1 MSRKTRLPAR
11 VLEFARERA
20 LLRRGDRV
28 LVAVS
33 GGADSMVLLRCLR
46 EVGRALDLSIAVGHV
61 DHTIRADSAE
71 DAAFVASEAARIG
84 LPCAVRRA
92 DVRGVARARGATL
105 EEAGREIRGTLLL
118 EMARDVGARVVATGH
133 TATDQAET
141 VLMRLLRGTGPAGL
155 AGIVPHRPDG
165 FVRPLLCAT
174 RAEVRAFAEAHGVV
188 FREDPTNRDERHL
201 RNRIRLRV
209 LPVLLECNPRAE
221 HALCALAEDA
231 EAIGARV
238 AGEAAALV
246 EGGEGE
252 ARVGRAAA
260 RGCGQMLLPYV
271 VRAAFERATGAPLG
285 LSRTHIDAVVRLV
298 ASGAGGEVHLPRGV
312 IARSGR
318 VGLVL
323 RRGVVPRRGPA
334 GRRSG

>member
-20 LLRRGDRV
+20 LLGRGDRV
-28 LVAVS
+28 LAAVS
-33 GGADSMVLLRCLR
+33 GGADSMVLLRCLL
-46 EVGRALDLSIAVGHV
+46 EVRGALDLSIAIGHV
-61 DHTIRADSAE
+61 DHSIRADSAE
-71 DAAFVASEAARIG
+71 DAAFVASEAARLG
-84 LPCAVRRA
+84 LPCAVRRT

-105 EEAGREIRGTLLL
+105 EEAGREVRGALLL
-118 EMARDVGARVVATGH
+118 DMARDAGARVVATGH

-141 VLMRLLRGTGPAGL
+141 VLMRILRGTGPAGL
-155 AGIVPHRPDG
+155 AGIAPHRPDG

-174 RAEVRAFAEAHGVV
+174 RAEVRAFAAAHEVA

-201 RNRIRLRV
+201 RNRVRLRV
-209 LPVLLECNPRAE
+209 LPLLLECNPRAE

-231 EAIGARV
+231 GALGARV
-238 AGEAAALV
+238 AADADALV

-252 ARVGRAAA
+252 ARVGRAAI
-260 RGCGQMLLPYV
+260 RGCGGLMLPYV

-285 LSRTHIDAVVRLV
+285 LSRTHLDAVVRLV

-312 IARSGR
+312 VARTGR
-318 VGLVL
+318 AGLVL
-323 RRGVVPRRGPA
+323 RRGPGPRRGPA